1 MSRISRSLNF
11 MYKME
16 QFAKRICLVQRGAFT
31 GSDIGDKLTASSVNE
46 QTRVDLLRVRILDLK
61 IGLSSW
67 GFLFKFTAVIVGAV
81 TMVLGKQTIMRADVF
96 VEQRAIKDYRNYVK
110 TVGFNEKTTA
120 MLEKI
125 IADEVKH
132 IETWSSL
139 LAQLKGKKQAHYF
152 LRRLIWKRY
161 RFLIFGEIK
170 SFLWKKSAKPGRS
183 GKNSSAVSNTKS
195 RQKKVPKHRLPA
207 PSMRLKSQASFS
219 VSVVEQ
225 IYSPMK

>member
-16 QFAKRICLVQRGAFT
+16 QFATRICLVQRGAFT
-31 GSDIGDKLTASSVNE
+31 GRDIADKLTAASVNE

-67 GFLFKFTAVIVGAV
+67 GFLFKFAAVIVGAV
-81 TMVLGKQTIMRADVF
+81 TRVLGKQTIMRADVF

-125 IADEVKH
+125 IANEVKH
-132 IETWSSL
+132 VETWSSS
-139 LAQLKGKKQAHYF
+139 LAQLKGKK
-152 LRRLIWKRY
+152 
-161 RFLIFGEIK
+161 
-170 SFLWKKSAKPGRS
+170 
-183 GKNSSAVSNTKS
+183 
-195 RQKKVPKHRLPA
+195 
-207 PSMRLKSQASFS
+207 
-219 VSVVEQ
+219 
-225 IYSPMK
+225 